1 MQIRDVRITFED
13 SDGFLEAYEQ
23 DLSAGWVFVPSERE
37 FELGEVVEVTLD
49 LCFCGHSGRV
59 IGVVKSRISAA
70 LAKMLGCAA
79 GAVIEFVDGIQ
90 SFEEMMR
97 DTMESLV
104 QRAWSRSDQ
113 SGAPRRHER
122 FDVSVRGHVE
132 RAGATG
138 DTRTRNVSQSGAL
151 LEVEGVELKTGDQV
165 SLSLVDPATGALVAL
180 QARVVRKEPAAEE
193 RPAEVAV
200 KFTEPPAPNAR
211 KARFLDQV
219 RAVTQGP
226 RMGGISGNLSGLSL
240 PSLLQSIAT
249 SSEQGTMEIVGD
261 GVEARI
267 LFESNKLRH
276 ASLGKVQGIKALARL
291 MEWPEGEFAFQPSVE
306 PDDPMGT
313 LLPIEQAIME
323 AVHQAEELRRLDGQL
338 LSDEV
343 LVERATDTPTGGLQV
358 TERAVLDALERPGCP
373 STLLDTLPHSDA
385 EIWQA
390 LLALRDRGQVYIRE

>member
-1 MQIRDVRITFED
+1 
-13 SDGFLEAYEQ
+13 
-23 DLSAGWVFVPSERE
+23 
-37 FELGEVVEVTLD
+37 
-49 LCFCGHSGRV
+49 
-59 IGVVKSRISAA
+59 
-70 LAKMLGCAA
+70 
-79 GAVIEFVDGIQ
+79 
-90 SFEEMMR
+90 
-97 DTMESLV
+97 
-104 QRAWSRSDQ
+104 
-113 SGAPRRHER
+113 
-122 FDVSVRGHVE
+122 
-132 RAGATG
+132 
-138 DTRTRNVSQSGAL
+138 
-151 LEVEGVELKTGDQV
+151 
-165 SLSLVDPATGALVAL
+165 
-180 QARVVRKEPAAEE
+180 
-193 RPAEVAV
+193 
-200 KFTEPPAPNAR
+200 
-211 KARFLDQV
+211 
-219 RAVTQGP
+219 
-226 RMGGISGNLSGLSL
+226 MGGISGNLSGLSL

-343 LVERATDTPTGGLQV
+343 LVERATDTPNSGLQV